1 MKKYLLSLLFAAMVF
16 VVPAQAA
23 HLFPVKQPF
32 NNTSLWAYMDESG
45 SLATSFQYSNASAF
59 NEQGL
64 ATVTDIYGFVSV
76 INDQLET
83 IITPQTAPIS
93 VDFGT
98 DMIAFRYKDSSVYFN
113 LDGTSVGTFPVTSGF
128 FSEGLI
134 PAQKDGLWGYLNL
147 NGEFEVEPIYKSA
160 GNFEG
165 SYAVVQLSDLNCY
178 GILNKKDYMVCLLP
192 ENIGVKY
199 LRIWN
204 EDIIIASNSERFAL
218 YSLSTGEFLSDFIYQ
233 EITEFENGY
242 AIARM
247 NNMWG
252 IIDTSGRQAVAF
264 EYYDLSY
271 MGDGLYSARGNSTP
285 TGTCSII
292 DTSGNL
298 VYRTDVYAGG
308 FNNVSYGVFWHGT
321 LSNQI
326 LFLSKNG
333 SFLSSFENAENPE
346 ILTEKVAKITV
357 GGKIQYVNIKT
368 GNIIYIP
375 EREFSF
381 DYFKVSTATY
391 EKYLGVDNNGND
403 NEWVLTYPVIYGMS
417 NKVVQDKINSQ
428 IQSFFMEGPAM
439 PLVDQ
444 SLTGS
449 FGISQVGRL
458 LIVWADCV
466 YGTGNGSAIW
476 NDSITIDL
484 SDGTQYN
491 LLTDLFNNNYTDI
504 IRGLLPKE
512 IPIYMFSS
520 PRVTSNGISFFYN
533 LSQDNKSER
542 YSPSSTEYNLPYSSL
557 KKAIQTDSECYQA
570 LLGNGMED
578 INQYIDYS
586 DVPESHWA
594 YNAIKQ
600 VTKVELMQ
608 GDGNN
613 FSPDKTI
620 TGVEAASVMVR
631 LLKIDTSTILVPDGS
646 PWYYKE
652 VTAAKNN
659 GILDGIS
666 EETLTKNITRAD
678 TMQIIMN
685 MLSSEE
691 LEPMTDEEITETL
704 SSFSDYEQI
713 PDERKA
719 AAAICVSQKFIVGS
733 DGLISPNDT
742 LTRAQFAQILSNML

>member
-346 ILTEKVAKITV
+346 ILTKKIKKITV

-608 GDGNN
+608 GDSNN

>member
-608 GDGNN
+608 GDSNN

>member
-491 LLTDLFNNNYTDI
+491 LLTDLFNNNYTDV

-608 GDGNN
+608 GDSNN

>member
-199 LRIWN
+199 SRIWN
-204 EDIIIASNSERFAL
+204 EDIIIASESDRFAL

-491 LLTDLFNNNYTDI
+491 LLTDLFNNNYTDV

-608 GDGNN
+608 GDSNN

-659 GILDGIS
+659 SILDGIS